1 MYKSDEMKSILMYV
15 KESKWSVEKRKFVS
29 KICFM
34 EPIYQNDNSKQ
45 SKSSFHYT
53 YIRAQSYS
61 LRKCVKVE
69 KALNKFSIFAF
80 LNLYFALHFSS
91 IFPQYFHTCLRRKFH
106 FPLLHISLH
115 YRGVGFWQG
124 GGKIKLR
131 LYTLCITQRVICKMD
146 TKNIREFVHVFSSA
160 HII

>member
-1 MYKSDEMKSILMYV
+1 
-15 KESKWSVEKRKFVS
+15 
-29 KICFM
+29 M

-61 LRKCVKVE
+61 LRKCTKVE
-69 KALNKFSIFAF
+69 KALNKFSICAF

-115 YRGVGFWQG
+115 YRGDWVLTGRRQD
-124 GGKIKLR
+124 KIE
-131 LYTLCITQRVICKMD
+131 IIQRIICKTD
-146 TKNIREFVHVFSSA
+146 TKNIYIKSSMFFR
-160 HII
+160 HPISI